1 MNIAQVHMQSVVD
14 VCQWDI
20 GSFQIACEMVKKISH
35 YRYTFTLTRVRPMK
49 KSMVSLVSALAI
61 MATVHGPARADAGE
75 AMEMVVKVPVA
86 LTAFT
91 LGTII
96 GTPIAVLRKTFS
108 NTVETTNQVAGEDG
122 NPIAKAGGALIGLPV
137 GIFTGSL
144 EGLYLGP
151 KNAVVGSGGDQ
162 PFSSETFSLGD
173 LD

>member
-1 MNIAQVHMQSVVD
+1 
-14 VCQWDI
+14 
-20 GSFQIACEMVKKISH
+20 
-35 YRYTFTLTRVRPMK
+35 MK
-49 KSMVSLVSALAI
+49 KSLVSLMCAAAVAVSLQS
-61 MATVHGPARADAGE
+61 PARADAGE
-75 AMEMVVKVPVA
+75 AMETAVKVPVA

-96 GTPIAVLRKTFS
+96 GTPVAVLRKSFTNS
-108 NTVETTNQVAGEDG
+108 METTNQVAGEDS
-122 NPIAKAGGALIGLPV
+122 NPVFKMGGALIGVPI

-162 PFSSETFSLGD
+162 PFSADTFSLGE